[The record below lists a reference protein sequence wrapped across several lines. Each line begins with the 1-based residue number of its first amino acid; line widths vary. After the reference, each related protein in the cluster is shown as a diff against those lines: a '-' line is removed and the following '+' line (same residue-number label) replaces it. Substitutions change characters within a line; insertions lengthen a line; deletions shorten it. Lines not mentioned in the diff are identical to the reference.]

1 MEEESMFAIG
11 CGALTATLVVA
22 SVKVH
27 RTAAQGKDIMPV
39 IRDIIKIIILL
50 VIVALLFA
58 LR

>member
-1 MEEESMFAIG
+1 MFAIG